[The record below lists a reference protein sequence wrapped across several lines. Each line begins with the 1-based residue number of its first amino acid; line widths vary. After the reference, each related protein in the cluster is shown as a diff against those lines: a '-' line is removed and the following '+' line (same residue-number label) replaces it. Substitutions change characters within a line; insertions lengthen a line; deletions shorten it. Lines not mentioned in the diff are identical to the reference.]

1 MDYAIVAV
9 LRQNSVLNHA
19 TLSVEPAA
27 GRLIR
32 SPTPAVASSARR
44 RLAAAVASLLCRTV
58 ARSDAN
64 YDAPV
69 IAAAAVV
76 VK

>member
-44 RLAAAVASLLCRTV
+44 RLAAAVASLLGRTV
-58 ARSDAN
+58 AKSDAN
-64 YDAPV
+64 DDAPV
-69 IAAAAVV
+69 IAAVV